1 MEIEMLMLNLNAVL
15 NYSIAVIEYVIEEV
29 FFINGNLM
37 IVYSI

>member
-1 MEIEMLMLNLNAVL
+1 MVNLNAVL
-15 NYSIAVIEYVIEEV
+15 NYSIAVIEYVIEEI

>member
-1 MEIEMLMLNLNAVL
+1 MVNLKTVL
-15 NYSIAVIEYVIEEV
+15 NYSIAVIEYVIEEI